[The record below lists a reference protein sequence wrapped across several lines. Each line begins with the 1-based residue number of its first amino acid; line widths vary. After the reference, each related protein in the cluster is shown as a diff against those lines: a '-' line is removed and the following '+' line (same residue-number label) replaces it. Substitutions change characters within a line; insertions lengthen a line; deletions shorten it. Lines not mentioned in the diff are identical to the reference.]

1 MLERLFVKYVC
12 ENAKGKNKTCDFSSD
27 SLVNFPYSNILPKKH
42 IDIAKGVLTEPEDIV
57 LKRLEKL
64 HPNSFERYKSDLPKI
79 REAKKIV
86 ERIGFENL
94 FVSASLDRG
103 YYCPKCHNFE
113 LQFDL
118 VMTWRENGED
128 KLYRFSHQCSK
139 CGERLLKLT
148 GTSRQG
154 EKLYCPKC
162 GGKVEVGDNSF
173 ISVIAK

>member
-12 ENAKGKNKTCDFSSD
+12 ENAKDKDKPCDFSFV

-42 IDIAKGVLTEPEDIV
+42 IEIAKGVLTEPEEVV

-64 HPNSFERYKSDLPKI
+64 HPDSFERYKSDLPKI

-118 VMTWRENGED
+118 VMSWKENRED

-139 CGERLLKLT
+139 CGERLAKLT
-148 GTSRQG
+148 GTSKQNT
-154 EKLYCPKC
+154 KLVCPKC
-162 GGKVEVGDNSF
+162 SGKVDVADNSF
-173 ISVIAK
+173 INVIAK